1 MSRKRM
7 NEASLGLDARSADA
21 RVGAA
26 LDRLAAGRP
35 VVVADDPDRENECD
49 VVFAASLATPELL
62 GFAVRYSSGIVCA
75 PMPEEAADRLALP
88 PMTAVSEDPKRTAF
102 TVSVDARDGVT
113 TGISAADRARTL
125 RVLADENATAS
136 SLTRPGHVFPLRAR
150 SGGVLARRG
159 HTEAGI
165 DLLRL
170 AGLPLVAG
178 IAELVT
184 DGGAMLRA
192 DGSAGFLRTHDL
204 VGLSVRELVD
214 YLRRHERQV
223 RRMATT
229 RLPTAYG
236 TFTAYGYLDE
246 PTGVECVLLVHGD
259 IGSGEDVLVRVHSE
273 CLTGDALGSARC
285 DCGAQLGAAMAKV
298 VDAGR
303 GVVAYVR
310 GHEGRGIGLLSKLR
324 AYELQDAGADTVEA
338 NVRLGLPV
346 DSRDYAPA
354 AQALQDVGVRS
365 VRLITNNPAKE
376 DALEQYGIA
385 VRERVPSHTAPTPDN
400 LQYLRVKRDRMG
412 HDVPWLGDAV
422 LEAW

>member
-1 MSRKRM
+1 MRGLQRM
-7 NEASLGLDARSADA
+7 NEVSTGPDSADA

-26 LDRLAAGRP
+26 LDRLAAGQP
-35 VVVADDPDRENECD
+35 VVVADDPERENECD
-49 VVFAASLATPELL
+49 VIFAASLATPELL
-62 GFAVRYSSGIVCA
+62 GFTVRYSSGIVCA
-75 PMPEEAADRLALP
+75 PMPGADADRLALP
-88 PMTAVSEDPKRTAF
+88 PMTAVSEDPKGTAF

-150 SGGVLARRG
+150 PGGVLARRG

-170 AGLPLVAG
+170 AGLPQVAG
-178 IAELVT
+178 IAELVLD
-184 DGGAMLRA
+184 DGTMLRT
-192 DGSAGFLRTHDL
+192 DRLAGFLRTHDL
-204 VGLSVRELVD
+204 VDLSVQDLVD
-214 YLRRHERQV
+214 YVRRHERQV
-223 RRMATT
+223 RRMAVT

-285 DCGAQLGAAMAKV
+285 DCGAQLGAALSQV

-376 DALEQYGIA
+376 DALRQYGIG

-412 HDVPWLGDAV
+412 HDVPWLGDAL
-422 LEAW
+422 LEAR